1 MARALAIPE
10 VAPDGIREVVDCPF
24 CDGETHTP
32 ATHPLPDG
40 ECHDLGAPWK
50 DMRFQMVRCDA
61 CGTHY
66 QRVRPKRDDV
76 GVFYG
81 SEYDCYD
88 SLVERGVIVRKLA
101 QLTARLL
108 VRRIEALRP
117 RESDVFVDFGCGSGT
132 WMELLRSVDAPW
144 EMVGTEIDPALIGQ
158 VEALGFRGH
167 VCDDSN
173 VEAFLEPGSAAVVHM
188 NHVIEHVQKPLDL
201 LGKLR
206 EILVPGGLIVGQT
219 PDQDCL
225 ERRLF
230 GDDWVQWHLPRHMV
244 IFDKETMRKHA
255 EKAGL
260 EVVSLTSSPSGAVMW
275 GASTLKRRANRRGR
289 PYRVTREPLH
299 PWLML
304 LFAPLSLVQS
314 RVANTS
320 HMDFVLRR
328 PA

>member
-1 MARALAIPE
+1 MVGAAEIAEL
-10 VAPDGIREVVDCPF
+10 VPDGIREVVDCPF
-24 CDGETHTP
+24 CGSAERTPVTH
-32 ATHPLPDG
+32 AIPDG
-40 ECHDLGAPWK
+40 ECHGLVAPWK
-50 DMRFQMVRCDA
+50 DMLFQMVRCDG
-61 CGTHY
+61 CGTHH
-66 QRVRPKRDDV
+66 QRVRPKREDV
-76 GVFYG
+76 GAFYG
-81 SEYDCYD
+81 GEYDCYE
-88 SLVERGVIVRKLA
+88 SLVERGFIVRNLA
-101 QLTARLL
+101 QLTARQL

-117 RESDVFVDFGCGSGT
+117 DESNVFVDFGCGSGT
-132 WMELLRSVDAPW
+132 WMELLRSIDAPW
-144 EMVGTEIDPALIGQ
+144 EMVGTEIDAELIRQ
-158 VEALGFRGH
+158 VEGLGFRGY

-173 VEAFLEPGSAAVVHM
+173 VEHFLAPRSAAVVHM
-188 NHVIEHVQKPLDL
+188 NHVIEHVQRPLDL
-201 LGKLR
+201 LEKLR
-206 EILVPGGLIVGQT
+206 EILVPGGLVVGQT
-219 PDQDCL
+219 PDHDCL

-244 IFDKETMRKHA
+244 IFDKQTMRKHA

-275 GASTLKRRANRRGR
+275 GASTLKRWANRRGR

-314 RVANTS
+314 RFANTS

>member
-1 MARALAIPE
+1 
-10 VAPDGIREVVDCPF
+10 
-24 CDGETHTP
+24 
-32 ATHPLPDG
+32 
-40 ECHDLGAPWK
+40 
-50 DMRFQMVRCDA
+50 
-61 CGTHY
+61 
-66 QRVRPKRDDV
+66 
-76 GVFYG
+76 
-81 SEYDCYD
+81 
-88 SLVERGVIVRKLA
+88 
-101 QLTARLL
+101 
-108 VRRIEALRP
+108 
-117 RESDVFVDFGCGSGT
+117 
-132 WMELLRSVDAPW
+132 MELLRSVDAPW
-144 EMVGTEIDPALIGQ
+144 EMVGAEIDPALIAQ
-158 VEALGFRGH
+158 VEALRFRGH

-173 VEAFLEPGSAAVVHM
+173 VEAFLEPGAAAGVHM
-188 NHVIEHVQKPLDL
+188 NHVLEHVQKPLDL